1 MFMNPKQ
8 ITDPLIIPEINH
20 HLYDQA
26 EIKPNIHFLNYHQK
40 QIIRDLILQR
50 LFADKIHQE

>member
-1 MFMNPKQ
+1 MNPKQ
-8 ITDPLIIPEINH
+8 ITDTLIIPEINH
-20 HLYDQA
+20 YLYDQA